1 MDHDE
6 KQKESDEDLL
16 KRRFLKESPFNTI
29 NGNFRYTACVGTNG
43 GYDQSTIYNG
53 FKDAVDTLIE
63 SIGDN
68 RTQADAMVYPILYCI
83 RHCIELFLKSS
94 YQSIQYINCL
104 KCNHDSYNKLKKLWK
119 ISLKTSR
126 QQEDC
131 EWLIKN
137 SDEEVD
143 ATRLEKAQSRY
154 ETLKNRFDR
163 ISECINSCSKEC
175 FQTMQDGKFTHDLN
189 ELIQDITEIYQVDSR
204 ISELFDNVLPLLD
217 YYKDIDPQGDAF
229 RYWSDKDGNPHFKSK
244 NIGIVKLDIVAVQ
257 FQEISEQFSQ
267 IEYLLW
273 YLKKEY
279 NTGTFTKDLSREQIE
294 EIAKVL
300 PAPNEF
306 NERIKEVKEQVK
318 KRYNIGSNKF
328 KDVLKII
335 RRHRE
340 FISYMGSEIKFSHLS
355 DNAMRIFAEC
365 AIGKQNWEEASRKI
379 SLSEMQLLVTFSDI
393 SGWRYQEKCCT
404 YFSEDLSFVLS
415 ETKRNRISCYDIN
428 PISEAKYVI
437 AGMKKCG
444 QMTYAS
450 TIENYISQLNAQQS
464 SLSEVK
470 SD

>member
-163 ISECINSCSKEC
+163 ISECIN
-175 FQTMQDGKFTHDLN
+175 
-189 ELIQDITEIYQVDSR
+189 
-204 ISELFDNVLPLLD
+204 
-217 YYKDIDPQGDAF
+217 
-229 RYWSDKDGNPHFKSK
+229 
-244 NIGIVKLDIVAVQ
+244 
-257 FQEISEQFSQ
+257 
-267 IEYLLW
+267 
-273 YLKKEY
+273 
-279 NTGTFTKDLSREQIE
+279 
-294 EIAKVL
+294 
-300 PAPNEF
+300 
-306 NERIKEVKEQVK
+306 
-318 KRYNIGSNKF
+318 
-328 KDVLKII
+328 
-335 RRHRE
+335 
-340 FISYMGSEIKFSHLS
+340 
-355 DNAMRIFAEC
+355 
-365 AIGKQNWEEASRKI
+365 
-379 SLSEMQLLVTFSDI
+379 
-393 SGWRYQEKCCT
+393 
-404 YFSEDLSFVLS
+404 
-415 ETKRNRISCYDIN
+415 YDIN